1 MSNKSHKK
9 FHNIFASRVNAWKYG
24 WCATF
29 RSLLF
34 LQVKYTQGGLENL
47 ELSRKYFAQA
57 LKLNNR
63 NMRALFGLY
72 MVSLGFFFFFPLHVN
87 ILYALMHVYHPSAFA
102 VFSSFWFNIVFN
114 NNVNN
119 LNYRVWTALCQWS
132 TVIEKIIIKASFCI
146 PVCVSWFPMPGGVMI
161 LH

>member
-1 MSNKSHKK
+1 MDDVQLSGAYC
-9 FHNIFASRVNAWKYG
+9 FYRLNILK
-24 WCATF
+24 
-29 RSLLF
+29 
-34 LQVKYTQGGLENL
+34 GGLKTSSYQENIL
-47 ELSRKYFAQA
+47 HKHWNLTIEIWELC
-57 LKLNNR
+57 
-63 NMRALFGLY
+63 
-72 MVSLGFFFFFPLHVN
+72 LGFTWWVWFFFFFFPLHVN